1 MQFGN
6 KVNFDEEGGLS
17 CIQKLRCS
25 LLPTHNSAI
34 YNECQILSAKFL
46 ALPCKQ
52 AHPDNTNGVKASL
65 ESSRQACFHGSAKT
79 LWWHSTTIIIAWRV
93 VWSIYFTC
101 IHSNRLRRE
110 RQKEQISKELWHQRR
125 NLFVSGLESTHEVR
139 GTVNRKLHKSVV
151 CLKSSLAED

>member
-1 MQFGN
+1 MFVRLGRGLTYFVKFIKEQREGY
-6 KVNFDEEGGLS
+6 KNF
-17 CIQKLRCS
+17 
-25 LLPTHNSAI
+25 
-34 YNECQILSAKFL
+34 NERYLWKILWI
-46 ALPCKQ
+46 
-52 AHPDNTNGVKASL
+52 KASL

-125 NLFVSGLESTHEVR
+125 NLFVSGLESTYEVR

-151 CLKSSLAED
+151 CLKSSLVEDSVPIAYKPHTSSI

>member
-1 MQFGN
+1 MPFLNNVCTIGEGSDLFC
-6 KVNFDEEGGLS
+6 KVYKRTKGGYKNF
-17 CIQKLRCS
+17 
-25 LLPTHNSAI
+25 
-34 YNECQILSAKFL
+34 NERYLWKILWI
-46 ALPCKQ
+46 
-52 AHPDNTNGVKASL
+52 KASL

-125 NLFVSGLESTHEVR
+125 NLFVSGLESTYEVR

-151 CLKSSLAED
+151 CLKSSLAEDSVPIAYKPHTSSI